1 MTNHSWTNRSKE
13 SLSVSHDKPLLN
25 KQVKRIIVSQSWQ
38 TTPEQTGQKNHCQSV
53 MTNHSWTN
61 RSKESLSVSHDKPLL
76 NKQVKR
82 IIVSQSWQ
90 TTPEQTGQKNHC
102 QSVMTNHSWT
112 NRSKE
117 SLSVSHDKP
126 LLNKQVKRI
135 IVSQSWQTTPE
146 QTGQKNHCQSVMTN
160 HSWTNR
166 SKESLSVSHDKPLLN
181 KQVKRIIVSQSW
193 QTTPEQTGQK
203 NHCQSGQTTQKQV
216 KRIIVSQSWQTTPEQ
231 TGQKNHCQSV
241 MTNHSWTNRS
251 KESLSVSHDKPL
263 LTNRSKESLSSHD
276 KPLLNKQ
283 VKRIIVSQSWQT
295 TPEQTGEKNHCQ
307 SVMTNHSWT
316 NRSKESLSVSHDK
329 PLQNKQVKRIIV
341 SQSWQTT
348 PEQTGQKNHCQ
359 SVMTNHSRTNRSK
372 ESLSVSQGQTT
383 PEKTGQKNHC
393 QSDKPL
399 LNKQVKRIKQ
409 SWQTTPEQ
417 TGQKNHCQ
425 SVMTNHSWTN
435 RSKESLSVSHDK
447 PLLNKQVKRIIVSQS
462 WQTTPE
468 QTGQKNHCQS
478 FMTNHSRTNRS
489 KGSLSVSHDKPL
501 LNKQVK
507 RIIVSQSWQTTPE
520 QTGQKNHCQSV
531 MTNHSWTNRSKESLS
546 VSHDKPL
553 LNKQVKRIIV
563 SQSWQTTPEQTGQ
576 KNHCQSHDKPLLSK
590 VIVISHDKP
599 LLNKQVKRIIVS
611 QSWQTTPDKQVK
623 RIIVSQSWQTT
634 PEQTGQKNH
643 CQSVMTNQT
652 KRIIVSQSWQTTPEQ
667 VKRIIVS
674 QSWQTTPEQTGQKNH
689 CQSVM
694 TNHSWINRS
703 KESLSVSH
711 DKPLLNKQ
719 VKRIIVSQSW
729 QTTPEQTGQKNHC
742 QSVMT
747 NHSWTN
753 RSKESLS
760 VSHDKPLLNKQV
772 KRIIVSQS
780 WQTTPEQTGEK
791 NHCQSVM
798 TNHSWTNRSKNH
810 CQSVMPNHSRT
821 NRSKE
826 SLSVSHDKPLLN
838 KQVKRIIVSQS
849 WQTTPE
855 QTGQKNH
862 CQSVRTNHS
871 RKKQVKRIIV
881 SHSWQTTPEQTDQR
895 NHCQSVMTNH
905 SWTNRSK
912 ESLSVSHDKPLLN
925 KQVKRIIVSQ
935 SWQTTPEQTG

>member
-117 SLSVSHDKP
+117 SLSVSHDK
-126 LLNKQVKRI
+126 QVKRI

-203 NHCQSGQTTQKQV
+203 NHCQ
-216 KRIIVSQSWQTTPEQ
+216 
-231 TGQKNHCQSV
+231 
-241 MTNHSWTNRS
+241 
-251 KESLSVSHDKPL
+251 
-263 LTNRSKESLSSHD
+263 
-276 KPLLNKQ
+276 
-283 VKRIIVSQSWQT
+283 
-295 TPEQTGEKNHCQ
+295 
-307 SVMTNHSWT
+307 
-316 NRSKESLSVSHDK
+316 
-329 PLQNKQVKRIIV
+329 
-341 SQSWQTT
+341 
-348 PEQTGQKNHCQ
+348 
-359 SVMTNHSRTNRSK
+359 
-372 ESLSVSQGQTT
+372 
-383 PEKTGQKNHC
+383 
-393 QSDKPL
+393 
-399 LNKQVKRIKQ
+399 
-409 SWQTTPEQ
+409 WQTTPEQ

-462 WQTTPE
+462 LQTTPDQTGQKNHCRSVMTNHSWTNRPKESLSVSHDKPLLNNQVKRIVVNQSWQTTSEQTGQRIIVSQSWQTTPE

-478 FMTNHSRTNRS
+478 MTNHSWTNRS

-501 LNKQVK
+501 QNKQVK

-546 VSHDKPL
+546 ISHDKPL

-576 KNHCQSHDKPLLSK
+576 KD
-590 VIVISHDKP
+590 
-599 LLNKQVKRIIVS
+599 
-611 QSWQTTPDKQVK
+611 
-623 RIIVSQSWQTT
+623 
-634 PEQTGQKNH
+634 
-643 CQSVMTNQT
+643 
-652 KRIIVSQSWQTTPEQ
+652 
-667 VKRIIVS
+667 
-674 QSWQTTPEQTGQKNH
+674 
-689 CQSVM
+689 
-694 TNHSWINRS
+694 
-703 KESLSVSH
+703 
-711 DKPLLNKQ
+711 
-719 VKRIIVSQSW
+719 
-729 QTTPEQTGQKNHC
+729 HC

-753 RSKESLS
+753 R
-760 VSHDKPLLNKQV
+760 LN
-772 KRIIVSQS
+772 
-780 WQTTPEQTGEK
+780 G
-791 NHCQSVM
+791 
-798 TNHSWTNRSKNH
+798 
-810 CQSVMPNHSRT
+810 
-821 NRSKE
+821 
-826 SLSVSHDKPLLN
+826 
-838 KQVKRIIVSQS
+838 
-849 WQTTPE
+849 
-855 QTGQKNH
+855 
-862 CQSVRTNHS
+862 
-871 RKKQVKRIIV
+871 
-881 SHSWQTTPEQTDQR
+881 
-895 NHCQSVMTNH
+895 
-905 SWTNRSK
+905 
-912 ESLSVSHDKPLLN
+912 
-925 KQVKRIIVSQ
+925 
-935 SWQTTPEQTG
+935 